1 VPKQLYISLN
11 HILLGNIF
19 LTASENQCKPL
30 KEELSQKQLSEVTEE
45 LIPKTQRLAN
55 INWYLYFLKQWVIFA
70 AIIFVSGIVLIIF
83 FVSLGFPFLRTIEL
97 TTLNNS
103 ALSSI
108 VGPSITVIGFV
119 MAFSPVISLFYF
131 SELREYRNNIYE
143 IVDGILSPLRQSN
156 CIDREKERELS
167 KKMFEHFFNLFTNK
181 MYSIL
186 KYLAAFI
193 IISFAFFP
201 ILIILFITLSNG
213 VFLILDICLMLSLM
227 AGVIPILL
235 DAVGRSSL
243 KIKNPYTIV

>member
-1 VPKQLYISLN
+1 LSQP
-11 HILLGNIF
+11 
-19 LTASENQCKPL
+19 ENQCIL
-30 KEELSQKQLSEVTEE
+30 SKEEIAQKQLSEVTEE

-55 INWYLYFLKQWVIFA
+55 INWYHYFLKQWVIFTS
-70 AIIFVSGIVLIIF
+70 IIFASGIALIIF

-97 TTLNNS
+97 ASLNSS

-131 SELREYRNNIYE
+131 NELREYRNNIYE
-143 IVDGILSPLRQSN
+143 IVDGILSPLRQKN

-167 KKMFEHFFNLFTNK
+167 KQMFEHFFNLFTNK

-193 IISFAFFP
+193 VISFAFFP
-201 ILIILFITLSNG
+201 ILIILFVALSNG
-213 VFLILDICLMLSLM
+213 AFLILDICLMLSLM

-243 KIKNPYTIV
+243 KVKNPYTIV